1 MACRSLLVDLNV
13 LGDVYNYSIS
23 FEMEICGDEA
33 KILFTWVGQHCE
45 VEDKWIVLQFDN
57 NYSETRR
64 DF

>member
-1 MACRSLLVDLNV
+1 MACRSLLVNLNV

-45 VEDKWIVLQFDN
+45 VEDKWIVFDN
-57 NYSETRR
+57 NYSETRH